1 MSTPGKSITAYVA
14 SVVGSHVD
22 PYLTL
27 HQFSH
32 GMVIFA
38 IPDYGVL
45 FKCRAE
51 GKLIDL
57 EFGAFFS
64 LLKFVETS
72 LASEKIGALTVFSS
86 QPEFVFAFSG
96 QSKHLTPVGERMR
109 LLKERT
115 ARLNAT
121 VMYVESNRNA
131 ALWPASDYPAVP
143 KGQIVKVTSALL
155 DDSRRMF
162 RPIQKGIRI

>member
-1 MSTPGKSITAYVA
+1 MSIPGKSSVAYVA

-38 IPDYGVL
+38 VPDYGVL

-51 GKLIDL
+51 GRLIDL
-57 EFGAFFS
+57 EFGAFLS

-72 LASEKIGALTVFSS
+72 LASEKIGALTVYSS

-96 QSKHLTPVGERMR
+96 QSKHLAADSDRMR

-115 ARLNAT
+115 AKIKAT
-121 VMYVESNRNA
+121 VHYVEPRHNA
-131 ALWPASDYPAVP
+131 ALWPAADYPAVP
-143 KGQIVKVTSALL
+143 QGQIVKVTSALL
-155 DDSRRMF
+155 DDSRRIF
-162 RPIQKGIRI
+162 RPIQKGVRI